1 MQYFKKGFFG
11 AIGAWT
17 GTMIFAALLKLVDD
31 RVKESEKK
39 EEEVKEKY
47 WEEHKESEE
56 EKTE

>member
-11 AIGAWT
+11 AIGAWV
-17 GTMIFAALLKLVDD
+17 GTMLFVTLWNNVAD
-31 RVKESEKK
+31 RIEDSEKK

-47 WEEHKESEE
+47 EEYKESEE

>member
-1 MQYFKKGFFG
+1 MQYFKKGLFG
-11 AIGAWT
+11 ALGAWT

-31 RVKESEKK
+31 RVKDSEAK

-47 WEEHKESEE
+47 EEYKESEE